1 MADPIP
7 PKPETVAGKP
17 PLVAPAKVQGPAPK
31 PAAEAAPAAP
41 ASDGSH
47 PYPVKAIAVGYFAG
61 GIKTYGA
68 VFNIQS
74 DQDFA
79 TWMEPV
85 NEVDKTRLAARI
97 TDMQRGRTQPA
108 PPGTKPTPATRL
120 V

>member
-1 MADPIP
+1 MADPIQPENKP
-7 PKPETVAGKP
+7 PAGKP

-31 PAAEAAPAAP
+31 PPAEAAPVAP
-41 ASDGSH
+41 ESDGSH
-47 PYPVKAIAVGYFAG
+47 PYPVKAIAVGYFGG

-68 VFNIQS
+68 VFNVES

-85 NEVDKTRLAARI
+85 NQVDKVRLAARMKE
-97 TDMQRGRTQPA
+97 MQRGRTQPA